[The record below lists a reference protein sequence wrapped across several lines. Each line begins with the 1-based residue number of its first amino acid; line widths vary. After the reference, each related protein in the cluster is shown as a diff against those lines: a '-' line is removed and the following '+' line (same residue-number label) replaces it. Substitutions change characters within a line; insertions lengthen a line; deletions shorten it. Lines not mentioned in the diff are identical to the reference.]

1 MSETSFYHIS
11 QAGKLA
17 RVETVDAALTATK
30 DGGFLWLHYCQPTKD
45 ELSSLIKLLDLH
57 PLSIEDCFDENQI
70 PKIEDFPRNTF
81 ILFNAFY
88 YSNGKLSIDEIDM
101 FIGDNFLVTVSQR
114 DSENRQL
121 LNGIERI
128 VEMDIESARQ
138 GPAFLMHVILDN
150 IVDQKFLAIEALE
163 DELDTAEETM
173 LADVSS
179 FNPAELIRLRRD
191 LLGLRKSLFHEREIL
206 VKICRKDCPFISEK
220 AIFHYRDIYDHLAKF
235 FELTESYRDILTSL
249 MEMYL
254 SMLNNQMAKASNET
268 NVTVRRLT
276 FITTIF
282 MPLTL
287 LAGIGGMSEWS
298 MMTGPQ
304 NWRIAYPAFLLAMVV
319 LGFVNYYLLKWLEN
333 RRQQKKWRA
342 LG

>member
-1 MSETSFYHIS
+1 
-11 QAGKLA
+11 
-17 RVETVDAALTATK
+17 
-30 DGGFLWLHYCQPTKD
+30 
-45 ELSSLIKLLDLH
+45 LD
-57 PLSIEDCFDENQI
+57 
-70 PKIEDFPRNTF
+70 
-81 ILFNAFY
+81 
-88 YSNGKLSIDEIDM
+88 
-101 FIGDNFLVTVSQR
+101 
-114 DSENRQL
+114 
-121 LNGIERI
+121 GIEHI
-128 VEMDIESARQ
+128 VEMDIESARH

-150 IVDQKFLAIEALE
+150 VVDQKFLAIEALE
-163 DELDTAEETM
+163 DELNAIEEAM
-173 LADVSS
+173 LADVSN
-179 FNPAELIRLRRD
+179 FNPAEPIRLRRD
-191 LLGLRKSLFHEREIL
+191 LLSLRKSLFHEREIL

-254 SMLNNQMAKASNET
+254 SMLNNQMAKAANDT
-268 NVTVRRLT
+268 NATVKRLT

-319 LGFVNYYLLKWLEN
+319 IGFIDYYVLKWLDKRD
-333 RRQQKKWRA
+333 RRRNPRT
-342 LG
+342 LR